1 MKYRKKI
8 LAAVLCI
15 GLLTP
20 FSVSSAH
27 GHQGGHHNNTNSSK
41 YHYNCG
47 GHRYPAHLHEDGAC
61 PYASSK
67 GRHHNNT
74 NSSKYHYNCGGHR
87 YPAHLH
93 KDGACPYASKKCPTC
108 YRTSTIKKV
117 QKKLNK
123 LGYRCSKT
131 GKYDTKTKSA
141 ICKYQK
147 KKCIAVN
154 GKINE
159 TLLKKMN
166 IAHK

>member
-1 MKYRKKI
+1 MILFKEVSFMKNRRKI
-8 LAAVLCI
+8 LAVVLCI

-20 FSVSSAH
+20 YSVSSAH
-27 GHQGGHHNNTNSSK
+27 GHHNNSNS
-41 YHYNCG
+41 G
-47 GHRYPAHLHEDGAC
+47 
-61 PYASSK
+61 
-67 GRHHNNT
+67 
-74 NSSKYHYNCGGHR
+74 KYHYNCGGHR

-93 KDGACPYASKKCPTC
+93 KNGVCPYSSSKQCPTC

-123 LGYRCSKT
+123 LGYRCGKT

>member
-1 MKYRKKI
+1 MPFLRGIMMKKVIQFYIKEVSFMKYRKKI

-20 FSVSSAH
+20 FSISSAP
-27 GHQGGHHNNTNSSK
+27 GHHHNTNSSK

-61 PYASSK
+61 S
-67 GRHHNNT
+67 
-74 NSSKYHYNCGGHR
+74 
-87 YPAHLH
+87 
-93 KDGACPYASKKCPTC
+93 YASKKCPTC

>member
-1 MKYRKKI
+1 MKSCHLVANAFFAWYNDEKGHTILFKEVSFMKYRKKI

-47 GHRYPAHLHEDGAC
+47 GHRYPAHLHEDGV
-61 PYASSK
+61 
-67 GRHHNNT
+67 
-74 NSSKYHYNCGGHR
+74 
-87 YPAHLH
+87 
-93 KDGACPYASKKCPTC
+93 CPYASKKCPTC

>member
-1 MKYRKKI
+1 MQNRKKI
-8 LAAVLCI
+8 LVAVLCI

-20 FSVSSAH
+20 YSISSAH
-27 GHQGGHHNNTNSSK
+27 GHQGGHHNNTNSAK

-67 GRHHNNT
+67 
-74 NSSKYHYNCGGHR
+74 
-87 YPAHLH
+87 
-93 KDGACPYASKKCPTC
+93 KCPTC

-123 LGYRCSKT
+123 LGYRCGKT
-131 GKYDTKTKSA
+131 GCYDAKTKSA
-141 ICKYQK
+141 ICKFQK

-154 GKINE
+154 GKINQ

>member
-1 MKYRKKI
+1 MENRKKI
-8 LAAVLCI
+8 MAAVLCV

-20 FSVSSAH
+20 YSVSSAH
-27 GHQGGHHNNTNSSK
+27 GHHQDKHHNNSNSGK

-47 GHRYPAHLHEDGAC
+47 GHRYPAHLHENGTC
-61 PYASSK
+61 PYASS
-67 GRHHNNT
+67 
-74 NSSKYHYNCGGHR
+74 SKC
-87 YPAHLH
+87 
-93 KDGACPYASKKCPTC
+93 SIC

-117 QKKLNK
+117 QKKLNR
-123 LGYRCSKT
+123 LGYSCGKT
-131 GKYDTKTKSA
+131 GYCDKKTKSA
-141 ICKYQK
+141 IRKYQK

>member
-1 MKYRKKI
+1 MKNRKKI
-8 LAAVLCI
+8 LAVVLCI

-20 FSVSSAH
+20 YSVSSAH
-27 GHQGGHHNNTNSSK
+27 GHHNNSNS
-41 YHYNCG
+41 G
-47 GHRYPAHLHEDGAC
+47 
-61 PYASSK
+61 
-67 GRHHNNT
+67 
-74 NSSKYHYNCGGHR
+74 KYHYNCGGHR

-93 KDGACPYASKKCPTC
+93 KNGVCPYSSDKGGHHNNSNSGKYHYNCGGHRYPAHLHKNGVCPYSSSKQCPTC
-108 YRTSTIKKV
+108 YQTSIIKKV

-123 LGYRCSKT
+123 LGYRCGKT

>member
-1 MKYRKKI
+1 MENRKKI
-8 LAAVLCI
+8 LAAVLCV

-20 FSVSSAH
+20 YSVSSAH
-27 GHQGGHHNNTNSSK
+27 GHHQDKHHNNSNSGK

-47 GHRYPAHLHEDGAC
+47 GHRYPAHLHENGTC
-61 PYASSK
+61 PYASS
-67 GRHHNNT
+67 
-74 NSSKYHYNCGGHR
+74 SKC
-87 YPAHLH
+87 
-93 KDGACPYASKKCPTC
+93 SVC

-117 QKKLNK
+117 QKKLNR
-123 LGYRCSKT
+123 LGYKCGKT
-131 GKYDTKTKSA
+131 GNYDAKTRSA